1 MAYVDLL
8 RSIHHRTKRNYLERV
23 HGVNKA
29 ECARIAKRFD
39 RDYWDG
45 DRQHGYGGY
54 RYDGRW
60 RTLAQAL
67 IDRYE
72 LMPGDRVLDIGCG
85 KGHLLHD
92 FTEVLPGIQVAGID
106 VSRYALEQAMP
117 TVKPLLQHGSA
128 TELPWSGRSFDLVVS
143 INALHN
149 LYNYELCR
157 ALREIE
163 RVGRGGKYLV
173 VDSYR
178 TEEEKVNLLYWQLT
192 CECFYTPAEWEWL
205 FGQCG
210 YSGDYGFSF
219 YENDHA

>member
-1 MAYVDLL
+1 MAHIDLL
-8 RSIHHRTKRNYLERV
+8 RTIHGSTPRNYWERV
-23 HGVNKA
+23 IGVDKA
-29 ECARIAKRFD
+29 ACARVAKRFD

-45 DRQHGYGGY
+45 DRKHGYGGY

-60 RTLAQAL
+60 RTLAEAL
-67 IDRYE
+67 IDRYG
-72 LMPGDRVLDIGCG
+72 LKPGDRVLDIGCG
-85 KGHLLHD
+85 KGYLLHD
-92 FTEVLPGIQVAGID
+92 LARLRPGLEVAGID

-117 TVKPLLQHGSA
+117 EVKPSLRLGNA
-128 TELPWSGRSFDLVVS
+128 TELPWEDRSFDLVLS

-163 RVGRGGKYLV
+163 RVGRGGKYIV

-178 TEEEKVNLLYWQLT
+178 NEEEKVNLLYWQLT

-210 YSGDYGFSF
+210 YTGDYGFIF
-219 YENDHA
+219 YENDRA